1 MIAYFF
7 YVSSLILYIISLI
20 FFVRINKRICSGM
33 ESKASIRKYESLFS
47 MFFYSFMLINIVSY
61 CFILRQNNYA
71 NSFMSYGASGFFA
84 IIVVT
89 IEAGFIVTKYN
100 YDRYGNGDPIDPSHP
115 KRFRYEKYSIYF
127 TITGTG
133 GMVFSFIPSFVIFGI
148 IRSTTDV
155 TTVTDIPLIILISL
169 ISIYQIAL
177 SIYRIFKKKKRDV
190 SYLSFAF
197 SVVLLFV
204 SCFAYCLLLD
214 KYFLPIAGVAGPT
227 TVSGFTFVLLMV
239 PNFLVSR
246 KVEKTDFAGKK
257 KLYFKDCFNILEV
270 TNIVQGIVL
279 PLASTLLYFL
289 NRFNLIKA

>member
-1 MIAYFF
+1 MI
-7 YVSSLILYIISLI
+7 I
-20 FFVRINKRICSGM
+20 FFS
-33 ESKASIRKYESLFS
+33 
-47 MFFYSFMLINIVSY
+47 
-61 CFILRQNNYA
+61 
-71 NSFMSYGASGFFA
+71 
-84 IIVVT
+84 
-89 IEAGFIVTKYN
+89 IEAGFTDSKYN
-100 YDRYGNGDPIDPSHP
+100 FDRYGNDDPIDPSHP
-115 KRFRYEKYSIYF
+115 KRRRYEKYSIYSA
-127 TITGTG
+127 ISGTG
-133 GMVFSFIPSFVIFGI
+133 GVVFSLIPSFVIFGI
-148 IRSTTDV
+148 IRPTIDV
-155 TTVTDIPLIILISL
+155 TTVPDIPLIILISL

-227 TVSGFTFVLLMV
+227 TILGFTFVLLIV
-239 PNFLVSR
+239 LNFSVSN

-257 KLYFKDCFNILEV
+257 KLLFKDFFNIWEV

-279 PLASTLLYFL
+279 PLASILLYFL